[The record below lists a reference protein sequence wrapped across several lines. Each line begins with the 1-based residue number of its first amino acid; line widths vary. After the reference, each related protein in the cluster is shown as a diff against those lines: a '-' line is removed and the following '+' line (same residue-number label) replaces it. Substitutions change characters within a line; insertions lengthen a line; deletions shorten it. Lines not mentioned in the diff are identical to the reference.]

1 MSDFTPT
8 PPDDGFELDPEDF
21 EKLVNGAMGGADEG
35 APAAEADAGEL
46 AGKWQVETLADAYAD
61 TAPVE
66 FLIDGLLPVPSLTI
80 VYGGPGSLKSM
91 ILVDMALCVAGGV
104 PWLEMLPNGEQTP
117 PGATFTTK
125 QAPVLWVDFD
135 NGPRRTRERIGAI
148 GRGHNL
154 PTDTPMRYISMPS
167 PWMDA
172 SDRKHIGEVA
182 KFVQFHGFRLVVIDN
197 LGLINGGIEEN
208 SGEMAMVMGHL
219 RWLAES
225 AGCAV
230 IVVHHQRKSSGMTA
244 GVRKGETLR
253 GHSTIEASLD
263 LALLVERNG
272 REDAIVVSPTKVRDY
287 QDFDSFGAIW
297 SFEHKDG
304 TRQMQ
309 WGRFWS
315 RAVATGEE
323 AVNLAIIATIKSE
336 LRGKGWMAPGDI
348 VKLVQQRMAAKPGGK
363 APGVHKVRGLLHEM
377 AENGHIVAQG
387 SNKYLVYS
395 TL

>member
-1 MSDFTPT
+1 MSDFTPE
-8 PPDDGFELDPEDF
+8 PPEDF
-21 EKLVNGAMGGADEG
+21 EFNPEDFDALVNGAMGGSNE
-35 APAAEADAGEL
+35 PSAAVVEEDAGSL
-46 AGKWQVETLADAYAD
+46 VGQWVAETLADAYAD

-66 FLIDGLLPVPSLTI
+66 FLIDGLLPVPSLSI

-91 ILVDMALCVAGGV
+91 ILVDLALCVAGGV
-104 PWLEMLPNGEQTP
+104 PWLETLPSDDQAV
-117 PGATFTTK
+117 PGATFPTK

-148 GRGHNL
+148 GRGHEL
-154 PTDTPMRYISMPS
+154 PIDTPMRYLSMPS

-172 SDRKHIGEVA
+172 SRREFIDDVA
-182 KFVQFHGFRLVVIDN
+182 RYVKVGGYRLVIVDN

-230 IVVHHQRKSSGMTA
+230 IVVHHQRKSSGLTN

-272 REDAIVVSPTKVRDY
+272 REDAVVVTPTKVRDY
-287 QDFDSFGAIW
+287 QDFDSFGALW
-297 SFEHKDG
+297 SFEHKEG
-304 TRQMQ
+304 TRQLQ

-315 RAVATGEE
+315 KAVATGEE
-323 AVNLAIIATIKSE
+323 AVNLAITATIKNE
-336 LRGKGWMAPGDI
+336 MRGLGWMGPGD
-348 VKLVQQRMAAKPGGK
+348 VVNLVRERMAAKPGGK
-363 APGVHKVRGLLHEM
+363 APGIHKVRGLLRQM
-377 AENGHIVAQG
+377 AEDGQIMAQG
-387 SNKYLVYS
+387 KANQLEYRVL
-395 TL
+395 